1 MRLRWIVG
9 ELSRGRAAL
18 SVAALAAVVA
28 GILLTFRVGLVP
40 PSLEGR
46 RYEVMT
52 ATVLALVDTP
62 QSQAIDLGDSS
73 GADVGLL
80 SDRANLLAGLV
91 TQAPMT
97 QLIAARA
104 SVPARQLVA
113 VPEKRLGKQIDEGP
127 QVLAAATNP
136 DDPRA
141 LVVRAKVPILP
152 EGATPI
158 IEITAQAPGRATAE
172 RIANATV
179 TALQARVREVA
190 ASEDVPATR
199 SVTVSRL
206 SSPRVV
212 AVAHGLS
219 PFGAVLVS
227 LLVFGAGC
235 GAVLLA
241 SLLRS
246 NWRRSAELERSPRS
260 IPRPLR
266 PPRLRSR

>member
-1 MRLRWIVG
+1 
-9 ELSRGRAAL
+9 
-18 SVAALAAVVA
+18 
-28 GILLTFRVGLVP
+28 
-40 PSLEGR
+40 
-46 RYEVMT
+46 
-52 ATVLALVDTP
+52 
-62 QSQAIDLGDSS
+62 
-73 GADVGLL
+73 
-80 SDRANLLAGLV
+80 V

-104 SVPARQLVA
+104 NVPARQLVA

-127 QVLAAATNP
+127 QVLAAAMDP

-190 ASEDVPATR
+190 ASEAVPATR
-199 SVTVSRL
+199 SVTVSQL

-219 PFGAVLVS
+219 PFGAVLIS

-235 GAVLLA
+235 GAVLFG

-260 IPRPLR
+260 ILR
-266 PPRLRSR
+266 PPGLRSR